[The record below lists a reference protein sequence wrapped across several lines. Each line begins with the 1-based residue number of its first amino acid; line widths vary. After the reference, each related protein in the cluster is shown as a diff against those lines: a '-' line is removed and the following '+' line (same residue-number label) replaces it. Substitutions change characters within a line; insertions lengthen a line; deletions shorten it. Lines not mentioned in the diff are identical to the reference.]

1 MLRISA
7 WGAHTWTISI
17 RKSCS
22 SSSIHCNC
30 YRCPA
35 LNSAEHKGPSEN
47 SICNPTWPPQPS
59 HSKEELKLQ
68 SVRALVQQRRQSA
81 WDYWEQGR
89 GQPNWQGTPGPVRD
103 GHQCWNRDQIM
114 LIRWAAEEL
123 WAFPEINVCTTQSS
137 SSEELASILSGGIS
151 VLDR

>member
-7 WGAHTWTISI
+7 QGAHTWTIPI
-17 RKSCS
+17 RKNCA

-30 YRCPA
+30 YKCPA

-47 SICNPTWPPQPS
+47 SFCNPTGPPQPS
-59 HSKEELKLQ
+59 HSKEKLKMQ
-68 SVRALVQQRRQSA
+68 SARALVQQRSQSA
-81 WDYWEQGR
+81 WSYWDQR
-89 GQPNWQGTPGPVRD
+89 KIHRQGTPGSSKRG
-103 GHQCWNRDQIM
+103 GHQYWNRHQIM
-114 LIRWAAEEL
+114 LIRWAAGEL
-123 WAFPEINVCTTQSS
+123 WAFLEINLCTTQSS